1 MIARLNAPSCLPRCL
16 PRSAPGLPRVCP
28 GLPRVCPA
36 SALCLP
42 RSAPRLPRVCPVSAP
57 FCPVSAP
64 VLPIRLQISVT
75 WIDGWPSPWRITV
88 IVTSGCPRLFIFS
101 LRCTDSLAKVLRP
114 WTGAILR
121 TGMPYRS
128 TDYRVLWF
136 SRRSQFSQT
145 SKTDDRLKLDQQLQS
160 IDGLNLIFSW
170 MHLVL
175 FIK

>member
-1 MIARLNAPSCLPRCL
+1 MHRRVC
-16 PRSAPGLPRVCP
+16 PGVCP

-36 SALCLP
+36 SAPVCP
-42 RSAPRLPRVCPVSAP
+42 ASAPRLPCVCPGLPRVCPVSAP
-57 FCPVSAP
+57 CLHRSAP
-64 VLPIRLQISVT
+64 CLPRYAPLGYRFLWCVE
-75 WIDGWPSPWRITV
+75 DGWPSPWRITV

-128 TDYRVLWF
+128 TDCRVLWF

-145 SKTDDRLKLDQQLQS
+145 SKTDDRLKLDHQLQS

>member
-1 MIARLNAPSCLPRCL
+1 MHRRVC
-16 PRSAPGLPRVCP
+16 PGVCP

-36 SALCLP
+36 SAPVCP
-42 RSAPRLPRVCPVSAP
+42 ASAPHLPCVCPGLPRVCPVSAP

-64 VLPIRLQISVT
+64 VCPVSAPVCPIRLQISVMC
-75 WIDGWPSPWRITV
+75 RRRMTV
-88 IVTSGCPRLFIFS
+88 TLTNHRHCHQRLSAAIHFFS
-101 LRCTDSLAKVLRP
+101 LCCTDSLAKVLRP

-175 FIK
+175 FSK